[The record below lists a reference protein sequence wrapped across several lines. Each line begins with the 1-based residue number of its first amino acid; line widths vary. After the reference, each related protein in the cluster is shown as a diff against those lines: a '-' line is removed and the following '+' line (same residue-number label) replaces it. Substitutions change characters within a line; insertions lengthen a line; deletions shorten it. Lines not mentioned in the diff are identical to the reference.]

1 MRLFERAAPHG
12 ERSESMD
19 PRLSE
24 MLNEFGLDGVLEQL
38 LAEHEP
44 ERMRRELE
52 EAILATWPEIQP

>member
-1 MRLFERAAPHG
+1 
-12 ERSESMD
+12 MD